1 MRLRVRRV
9 AASASKMSCI
19 VTLNPII
26 EKNSP
31 IELLRSALHR
41 LNLKGCRAP
50 EVTAKMRSGVGPQGD
65 KRSQEPFSEKTR
77 KKPRH
82 FTVYCPKGKG

>member
-1 MRLRVRRV
+1 MLT
-9 AASASKMSCI
+9 I
-19 VTLNPII
+19 NPII

-50 EVTAKMRSGVGPQGD
+50 EVPAKMRSGVGPQGA
-65 KRSQEPFSEKTR
+65 KRSQEPFSG
-77 KKPRH
+77 KKKRY
-82 FTVYCPKGKG
+82 FTVYCPMGYGWVGV